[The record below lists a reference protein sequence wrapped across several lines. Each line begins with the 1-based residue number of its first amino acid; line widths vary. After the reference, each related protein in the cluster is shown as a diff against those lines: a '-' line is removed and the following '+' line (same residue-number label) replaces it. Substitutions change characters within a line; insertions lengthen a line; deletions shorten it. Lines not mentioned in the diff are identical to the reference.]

1 VKEPRWI
8 PAPAALAI
16 HAELMAEHGGAAGV
30 RDENVLQATLARPR
44 NLHAYARPSLF
55 ELAAAYAFG
64 FARNHPFVDGN
75 KRMALAALDVFLR
88 MNRYEL
94 AADEPEAASTIW
106 ALAEGRVSEAE
117 LARWIKRN
125 TRKTAE

>member
-88 MNRYEL
+88 MNRHEL

-106 ALAEGRVSEAE
+106 ALADGRVSEAE

>member
-55 ELAAAYAFG
+55 HLAAAYAFG

-106 ALAEGRVSEAE
+106 ALADGRVSEAE
-117 LARWIKRN
+117 LAQWIKRN

>member
-1 VKEPRWI
+1 MKEPRWI

-30 RDENVLQATLARPR
+30 RDENVLQLTLARPR

-55 ELAAAYAFG
+55 KLAAAYAFG

-106 ALAEGRVSEAE
+106 ALADGRVSEAE
-117 LARWIKRN
+117 LAQWIKRN
-125 TRKTAE
+125 TRKIAE

>member
-1 VKEPRWI
+1 MKEPRWI